1 MTNDTCISLK
11 RLRNNP
17 TALDIR
23 MPKYVNT
30 PEKILKLSI
39 NAIEKE

>member
-1 MTNDTCISLK
+1 MTNDTCSSLK
-11 RLRNNP
+11 KIKKNP

-30 PEKILKLSI
+30 PEEILKLSI